1 MAEISGND
9 TPTSPTP
16 TSSPTPAPSTAPES
30 APTPEPAPAPPTT
43 PPVAPP
49 ATPPTV
55 PPEPAPA
62 APASEEAATK
72 LREDITKDVEE
83 KVTKTVSETVIQ
95 KIGKA
100 LGLTKEEEKD
110 LPKDPES
117 LKKLVDEKVQE
128 AFKAR
133 DEEMGKVSSETEK
146 ERQGRV
152 DNIVKG
158 WHSQYESLARAGKV
172 PKIENA
178 QDPNDKGVQA
188 RRKLILAIG
197 RAIDQN
203 KQQGIQHTPTVG
215 EVLLTTPDVLT
226 GPPGGDLPISGNTQ
240 VREESDSF
248 THEELRKKSF
258 EDIAEGA

>member
-1 MAEISGND
+1 MATPDQGNN
-9 TPTSPTP
+9 TLTQPTP
-16 TSSPTPAPSTAPES
+16 TPPTTPAPSTAPE
-30 APTPEPAPAPPTT
+30 PAPASEPVPAPTTTPPVVPTT
-43 PPVAPP
+43 PPAEPTPTP
-49 ATPPTV
+49 ASPV
-55 PPEPAPA
+55 
-62 APASEEAATK
+62 SEEAATK
-72 LREDITKDVEE
+72 LKEDIAKDVSE
-83 KVTKTVSETVIQ
+83 KVTKTVSESVIQ
-95 KIGKA
+95 KFAKA

-133 DEEMGKVSSETEK
+133 DEEAGKVTEETEK
-146 ERQGRV
+146 ERQERV

-158 WHSQYESLARAGKV
+158 WHSQYESLSRAGKV

-178 QDPNDKGVQA
+178 QDPNDKGIQA

-248 THEELRKKSF
+248 THEELRKESF
-258 EDIAEGA
+258 EEIAEGA